1 MKSRLRSPLSPLGN
15 QRGAMLVVVLV
26 AVVIMGLGAALAGTS
41 WKTIT
46 QRAREQQLLWVGQQY
61 QRAIESYYNADFRR
75 GSQSRAFQP
84 PGSEKNSSG
93 TGMLPNRLEDLV
105 RDPRS
110 AGVVRHLRRIYPDPM
125 TGESFVLIKDQGGR
139 IRGVRSPSDEKPFQ
153 TDNFPPGL
161 EDFAGAERY
170 SQWDFIYE
178 TPQNAVQPGGVNF
191 DAGSISVPGSSF
203 PGTSSSGSEVPQP
216 ARE

>member
-1 MKSRLRSPLSPLGN
+1 MKSRLRFPFYPLRN

-26 AVVIMGLGAALAGTS
+26 AVVVMGLGAALAGTS

-46 QRAREQQLLWVGQQY
+46 QRAREQQLLWVGEQY
-61 QRAIESYYNADFRR
+61 QRAIESYYNADFRG
-75 GSQSRAFQP
+75 GSQPRAFQP

-93 TGMLPNRLEDLV
+93 TGMLPSRLEDLV

-110 AGVVRHLRRIYPDPM
+110 AGVVRHLRRVYPDPM
-125 TGESFVLIKDQGGR
+125 TGEPFELIKDQGGR
-139 IRGVRSPSDEKPFQ
+139 IRGVRSSSDEKPFK

-191 DAGSISVPGSSF
+191 DAGSISVPGTSF
-203 PGTSSSGSEVPQP
+203 PVSTPAGSDAPEP

>member
-1 MKSRLRSPLSPLGN
+1 MKSCLSSPLHPLRN
-15 QRGAMLVVVLV
+15 QRGAMLIVVLV
-26 AVVIMGLGAALAGTS
+26 AVVVMGLGAALAGTS

-61 QRAIESYYNADFRR
+61 QRAIESYYNADFRG
-75 GSQSRAFQP
+75 GSQPRAFQP
-84 PGSEKNSSG
+84 PGREKTSSG
-93 TGMLPNRLEDLV
+93 TGMLPSRLEDLV

-110 AGVVRHLRRIYPDPM
+110 AGVVRHLRSIYPDPM
-125 TGESFVLIKDQGGR
+125 TGEPFVLIKDQGGR
-139 IRGVRSPSDEKPFQ
+139 IRGVRSSSDEKPFQ
-153 TDNFPPGL
+153 TDNFPAGL
-161 EDFAGAERY
+161 EAFSGAERY

-191 DAGSISVPGSSF
+191 DTGSIPGSGSSL
-203 PGTSSSGSEVPQP
+203 PGTNPRGDDTPGP